1 MEIAGLQHCPAFFF
15 PSQAEPAKAVS
26 RVNKSNSLFD
36 QMYKLY
42 LKRLVGKDTFK
53 AMTGIEVKAM
63 PKPRRVVEAKS
74 VATNAILNQVQST
87 VQKEKTSGQSY
98 NGFGGMRNTAST
110 PWSQYNGY
118 GGMRRTGTQTSS
130 DTSGGKKTGETVT
143 YTDWNGMSNYVKTHE
158 LTQQFGQ
165 TNVDML
171 ANYLNVN
178 TANMLFEGKQ
188 LTPAVDGLNHI
199 WSNADYY
206 IGKMGAD
213 SFLELFNKSSLQAAE
228 QIDGKI
234 KMLNERGLQITV
246 DFVNTYLPEV
256 AGQYKY

>member
-199 WSNADYY
+199 WSNAD
-206 IGKMGAD
+206 ITSARWALTAFW
-213 SFLELFNKSSLQAAE
+213 SCS
-228 QIDGKI
+228 I
-234 KMLNERGLQITV
+234 KAPCKPQNRLTGR
-246 DFVNTYLPEV
+246 
-256 AGQYKY
+256 